1 MANTYT
7 QIHIQLI
14 FAVRFRQALISSQWR
29 DDLHQY
35 MTGII
40 QNNDHKLLQINS
52 VSDHIHILMG
62 LRPVQSLSGFVQN
75 LKTESA
81 KWINSKR
88 LCNSRFAWQDGYAAF
103 SYSRSQL
110 PKVIRYIQNQQAHH
124 KKQDFLEEYRRFLD
138 AFEIEYDE
146 RYLFRSPQ

>member
-14 FAVRFRQALISSQWR
+14 FAVRFRQALIASQWH

-75 LKTESA
+75 LKLNRPSGSIQ
-81 KWINSKR
+81 KG
-88 LCNSRFAWQDGYAAF
+88 FATVGLPGRTATQHFHIPEA
-103 SYSRSQL
+103 SYQ
-110 PKVIRYIQNQQAHH
+110 
-124 KKQDFLEEYRRFLD
+124 
-138 AFEIEYDE
+138 
-146 RYLFRSPQ
+146 